1 MRRTLEVQPRSA
13 AGWFQGRNAAVVITQ
28 LAGPGGGQGAA
39 RQERLRLPRGDAAI
53 SQLRSQ
59 RPAAPAEARRA
70 PFGFWC
76 KSQSH
81 PSKKV
86 HTQSPGLLPRDPVT
100 PLAFCLRP
108 GTGVPTSRWKQPSPS
123 THSETVDRQ
132 TPGAGNGSGSTGAGL
147 WHLPSPC
154 CKYSHLGLVSDPTQV
169 TQETKQDSSQE
180 LMRFAL

>member
-1 MRRTLEVQPRSA
+1 MQPRSA

-39 RQERLRLPRGDAAI
+39 QQERLRLPRGDAAI

-81 PSKKV
+81 PSKKA